1 VGSGEGI
8 VGGYTAWMQPFRTT
22 LIVRF
27 GDVDSAGIV
36 YYPRY
41 PHYLHVGM
49 ERFFQEVLGK
59 DYADLTVGQ
68 KFGLPTVRLEVDFRS
83 PLRYGDR
90 VEMEIE
96 VGKIGTTSIEW
107 IYRLRRE
114 SDGELA
120 ATARTVTVATNL
132 EVLEKV
138 EVPDWLRK
146 GLGGRNG
153 DGHNESPFS
162 S

>member
-1 VGSGEGI
+1 
-8 VGGYTAWMQPFRTT
+8 MQPFRTT

-59 DYADLTVGQ
+59 DYADLTVGE

-90 VEMEIE
+90 IEMEIE
-96 VGKIGTTSIEW
+96 AGKIGTTSIEW
-107 IYRLRRE
+107 LYTLRRE
-114 SDGELA
+114 SDGEVA

-132 EVLEKV
+132 EALEKV
-138 EVPDWLRK
+138 EVPAWLRR
-146 GLGGRNG
+146 GLTRQAP
-153 DGHNESPFS
+153 S
-162 S
+162 

>member
-1 VGSGEGI
+1 M
-8 VGGYTAWMQPFRTT
+8 AFRTT

-49 ERFFQEVLGK
+49 ERFFQDALGI

-68 KFGLPTVRLEVDFRS
+68 QFGLPTVHLEVDYKS

-90 VEMEIE
+90 IDMEIAI
-96 VGKIGTTSIEW
+96 GKIGTTSVEW
-107 IYRLRRE
+107 LYTLRRE
-114 SDGELA
+114 SDGEVA
-120 ATARTVTVATNL
+120 ATARTVTVATDL
-132 EVLEKV
+132 AILAKV
-138 EVPDWLRK
+138 DVPAWFRDAIDRL
-146 GLGGRNG
+146 N
-153 DGHNESPFS
+153 
-162 S
+162 

>member
-1 VGSGEGI
+1 V
-8 VGGYTAWMQPFRTT
+8 PFHTT

-49 ERFFQEVLGK
+49 ERFFQEALGI

-68 KFGLPTVRLEVDFRS
+68 KFGLPTVRLEVDYRS

-90 VEMEIE
+90 VDMEIE
-96 VGKIGTTSIEW
+96 IGRIGTTSVEW
-107 IYRLRRE
+107 LYTLRRE
-114 SDGELA
+114 ADGEIA
-120 ATARTVTVATNL
+120 GTARTVTVATDL
-132 EVLEKV
+132 ATIEKM
-138 EVPDWLRK
+138 EVPVWLREAIG
-146 GLGGRNG
+146 GL
-153 DGHNESPFS
+153 E
-162 S
+162 